1 MHPFRSA
8 VASWAIALAAALA
21 VCAPAQA
28 RVTRIVID
36 ETTSMP
42 TPAGSSAMAYQQIAG
57 RAFGELDPKL
67 PHNAIIQDIELA
79 KDAEGKV
86 RYVSSF
92 VIYKPVDAAKAS
104 GLMWH
109 DVPNRGRVFPFAP
122 QERAA
127 GDVMLA
133 SAWQGDNS
141 GATTVR
147 ATASV
152 AGMQFLQVP
161 VARGAGGAA
170 ITGQVFG
177 RIVNRSGA
185 ASQPLM
191 VQTNPVPYKPVSLDT
206 SKSTLVSRSAENQ
219 RGEVTGEQAIAP
231 SDWAWAKC
239 DAANPFPGNPDAT
252 HICLKNG
259 FDAQKLYQVVFT
271 AADPYVLGI
280 GFAAYRD
287 MGTFFKTAAADD
299 TGTPNPVAKVVTHSI
314 ARGIS
319 QSGNYLRGWLHLGFN
334 QAENGAV
341 VHEGMWPIIAGR
353 RIALNFRWAQ
363 PDGVL
368 ELYQA
373 GSEGP
378 QWWLPQADAVRGLPA
393 AGILDRCTVSNT
405 CPKIIEHFGSAEV
418 WALKLTPEWVG
429 TDGKADLPLPDNV
442 RRYYI
447 ASSNHG
453 GGAGGFDTSLPGVG
467 LPAVGASCPGNN
479 FGTALLPANPVP
491 HLQTANALRAH
502 FRAWV
507 MQGKPPPP
515 SRYPTLAAG
524 QLAPANKAAL
534 GWPTLPGLRASA
546 PEADFI
552 MPVHDYDW
560 GPQFNAQDG
569 SGIASNAP
577 PRIKQVLAMLAPK
590 VDADGNELG
599 GVPVALLDAPLGT
612 YLGWNISA
620 GGFHK
625 GQICNYVGGMIPFAR
640 TALERKANNDPRL
653 SLEERYGSH
662 AGYVAAVTKATENA
676 MAQGF
681 LLPADASA
689 LVVAAQSSMVLRHV
703 PKEGSA
709 LLKDF
714 RFHTGQV
721 LPELRMHYTTLGDP
735 KNEAVLVLHGTTGNG
750 TGMLHPA
757 FGGELFGAGQP
768 LDAAKY
774 FIILPDSVGTGKSSK
789 PSDGMRAA
797 FPLYNYADA
806 VLAQYRLVTE
816 GLGIKHLRLVI
827 GNSMGGMQTWMWGTT
842 YPGFADALVPMA
854 SQPTEM
860 SSRNWILRRLVTD
873 SIRNDPEW
881 KNGNYTQQP
890 RSLQVASVFYN
901 FASNGGN
908 QALQKAA
915 PTRAQADALLDARLK
930 APFTGD
936 ANDHLYQWDS
946 SRDYN
951 PAPHLERIS
960 AALLAINSA
969 DDERNPPE
977 TGILE
982 REIKRVKNGRIY
994 LVPASELTA
1003 GHGTT
1008 FQAKFWK
1015 SQLADLLQTAPR
1027 LGR

>member
-1 MHPFRSA
+1 MHPFQS
-8 VASWAIALAAALA
+8 AIACCAFALA
-21 VCAPAQA
+21 LCVPAQA

-36 ETTSMP
+36 ETTPMA
-42 TPAGSSAMAYQQIAG
+42 TPAGSSALAYQQIAG

-79 KDAEGKV
+79 KDADGVV

-92 VIYKPVDAAKAS
+92 VIYKPVDATRAS

-133 SAWQGDNS
+133 SAWQGDNAGS
-141 GATTVR
+141 TTVR
-147 ATASV
+147 AKASV
-152 AGMQFLQVP
+152 TGMQFLQVP
-161 VARGAGGAA
+161 VAKAAGGGS
-170 ITGQVFG
+170 ITGQVLG

-206 SKSTLVSRSAENQ
+206 SKALLVSRGSENQ
-219 RGEVTGEQAIAP
+219 RGEVTDEQVIAP
-231 SDWAWAKC
+231 TDWKWAKC
-239 DAANPFPGNPDAT
+239 DAANPFPGTPDPT
-252 HICLKNG
+252 QICLKNG
-259 FDAQKLYQVVFT
+259 FNAERLYQVVFT

-280 GFAAYRD
+280 GFAAFRD
-287 MGTFFKTAAADD
+287 LGVFFKTAAADD
-299 TGTPNPVAKVVTHSI
+299 SGTPNPVAKQVTHSI
-314 ARGIS
+314 ARGVS

-334 QAENGAV
+334 QAENGNM
-341 VHEGMWPIIAGR
+341 VHDGMWPIIAGR

-378 QWWLPQADAVRGLPA
+378 QWWLPQADEVRGLPA
-393 AGILDRCTVSNT
+393 AGILGRCSASNT

-429 TDGKADLPLPDNV
+429 TDAKADLPLPSNV

-447 ASSNHG
+447 ASSTHG
-453 GGAGGFDTSLPGVG
+453 GGAGGFDTSLAGVG
-467 LPAVGASCPGNN
+467 LPSTGAVCPGNN
-479 FGTALLPANPVP
+479 FGTGLLPANPLP
-491 HLQTANALRAH
+491 HLETANALRVH

-507 MQGKPPPP
+507 MQGRPPPP

-546 PEADFI
+546 PETDFI

-560 GPQFNAQDG
+560 GPQFNALDG
-569 SGIASNAP
+569 SGIAANAP
-577 PRIKQVLAMLAPK
+577 PRIKQVLPMLAPK

-612 YLGWNISA
+612 YLGWNIA
-620 GGFHK
+620 VGGFHRD
-625 GQICNYVGGMIPFAR
+625 QICNYVGGMIPFAR
-640 TALERKANNDPRL
+640 TAKMRLANNDPRP

-662 AGYVAAVTKATENA
+662 SGYVAAVLKATDNA

-681 LLPADASA
+681 LLPEDANNLVASA
-689 LVVAAQSSMVLRHV
+689 QASYVLREHAF
-703 PKEGSA
+703 PKEGSV

-714 RFHTGQV
+714 RFHTGQT
-721 LPELRMHYTTLGDP
+721 LPELRMNYTTLGDP
-735 KNEAVLVLHGTTGNG
+735 QNEAVLVLHGTTGNG
-750 TGMLHPA
+750 AGMLQPA

-774 FIILPDSVGTGKSSK
+774 FIILPDSLGTGKSSK

-816 GLGIKHLRLVI
+816 GLGIKHLRLII
-827 GNSMGGMQTWMWGTT
+827 GNSMGGMQTWMWGIT

-873 SIRNDPEW
+873 SIRNDPDW

-930 APFTGD
+930 APFSGD

-951 PAPHLERIS
+951 PAPSLERIN
-960 AALLAINSA
+960 ATVLAINSA

-977 TGILE
+977 TGTLE

-994 LVPASELTA
+994 LVPASELTV

-1015 SQLADLLQTAPR
+1015 SQLTDLLQIAPR
-1027 LGR
+1027 LGSR